1 MKKSNRIILRL
12 DKKISD
18 IFNNSESE
26 SNEFSLGSILN
37 PFIIKYK
44 FSFEIEYGFIEYKRT
59 LSSYVNKKDKLL
71 RQILWRI
78 SESLFFDEIKKP
90 TCYYLI
96 GLEDDGNT
104 SNLCIG
110 ELKNSLQ
117 IIVDSIIDTKL
128 KYKFVYLFNQLN
140 KSYILVIK
148 IWIDEDINNFTPFE

>member
-1 MKKSNRIILRL
+1 MNKSNRIILRL
-12 DKKISD
+12 DKKLSD
-18 IFNNSESE
+18 IFDCFESE
-26 SNEFSLGSILN
+26 SDKFSLGSILN

-44 FSFEIEYGFIEYKRT
+44 FSFEIEFGFIEYKRT

-78 SESLFFDEIKKP
+78 SESLIFDEITKP

-96 GLEDDGNT
+96 GLEDNGNA
-104 SNLCIG
+104 SNLSIG
-110 ELKNSLQ
+110 ELKNSLK
-117 IIVDSIIDTKL
+117 IILDSIINTIL

-140 KSYILVIK
+140 KSYVLVIK